1 MNTEIVKCPVRGCRK
16 KLDSDNLPI
25 EYCDFQQGRCP
36 MYPKSDIDFKSATF
50 FIGIFLLLFVIIW
63 LTI

>member
-1 MNTEIVKCPVRGCRK
+1 MSNEIVSCPVRGCNK
-16 KLDSDNLPI
+16 KLDSDNLPV

-36 MYPKSDIDFKSATF
+36 MYPKPKFNLRAVIAYA
-50 FIGIFLLLFVIIW
+50 IIYILLFVIIW

>member
-1 MNTEIVKCPVRGCRK
+1 MNNEIVKCPVSGCNK
-16 KLDSDNLPI
+16 KLDSHNIPL

-36 MYPKSDIDFKSATF
+36 MYPKPEFNLRAAIPYA
-50 FIGIFLLLFVIIW
+50 IIYILLFVIIW

>member
-1 MNTEIVKCPVRGCRK
+1 MNTEIVKCPVRGCNK
-16 KLDSDNLPI
+16 KLDSDNIPI

-36 MYPKSDIDFKSATF
+36 MYPKTQLTLRATLF
-50 FIGIFLLLFVIIW
+50 YVIIFVLLFGVIW

>member
-1 MNTEIVKCPVRGCRK
+1 MSTEIVKCPVRGCRK

-25 EYCDFQQGRCP
+25 EYCDYQQGRCP
-36 MYPKSDIDFKSATF
+36 MYPKPKLSLLSSVFYAI
-50 FIGIFLLLFVIIW
+50 IFTLLFVIIW